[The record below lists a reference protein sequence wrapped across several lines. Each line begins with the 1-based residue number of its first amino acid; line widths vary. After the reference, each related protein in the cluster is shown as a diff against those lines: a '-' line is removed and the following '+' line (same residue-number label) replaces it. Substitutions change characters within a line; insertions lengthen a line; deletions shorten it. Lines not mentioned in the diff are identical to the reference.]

1 MNSIVSIGGIV
12 LLTMMILNRLISQ
25 LRNPDSNARWTLDQ
39 LADLA
44 RLLYKGLLAV
54 QNPKP
59 TVLKGSAK
67 QWGVA
72 FIACEIFFVMILL
85 TLSVS
90 QSCRLLF
97 ATVPIVT
104 NGNFKMMGLVL
115 PAALMLGWS
124 MGWCT
129 KLVINERNSLR
140 RYWPKLSASQKL
152 QSSGVFGA
160 SYAIVMF
167 ASTGVMVV

>member
-1 MNSIVSIGGIV
+1 MPNPVNWLV
-12 LLTMMILNRLISQ
+12 TLFCAMDNLLGQ
-25 LRNPDSNARWTLDQ
+25 LRNPDSNARWALGQ
-39 LADLA
+39 LADLGK
-44 RLLYKGLLAV
+44 LLHKAVLAV
-54 QNPKP
+54 QHPKT

-72 FIACEIFFVMILL
+72 FLACEVFFLMTLL
-85 TLSVS
+85 IVSVS

-97 ATVPIVT
+97 AMVPVIT

-152 QSSGVFGA
+152 QASGVFGA
-160 SYAIVMF
+160 SYALVIL
-167 ASTGVMVV
+167 ASTGVMAV